1 MRQFLRAFARDRK
14 GATSIEYTL
23 IGALVSLAIISAVDQ
38 LADSTNAVFQTV
50 TSPIASVSDPGSSD
64 EGSSDPGSS
73 DDDGCDNSVQ
83 GNCGDDEATDG

>member
-1 MRQFLRAFARDRK
+1 MKRFLRAFARDRK

-50 TSPIASVSDPGSSD
+50 SSQTAGAIDPGD
-64 EGSSDPGSS
+64 C
-73 DDDGCDNSVQ
+73 DDDDCD
-83 GNCGDDEATDG
+83 DDDDDDDN